1 MEQQL
6 KQRLVGAIVLVSLAV
21 IFIPV
26 ILEGPDDEWA
36 PRTHD
41 IPAPPELDY
50 RASMDLSIPD
60 TVQPAAQEPE
70 AEPPAAARP
79 AQAPPPAP
87 AAQPAEERQ
96 PPPAQP
102 AHAHA
107 VPPAP
112 ASPPTRQADTPTPG
126 WYAQLGSFGQRS
138 NATSLQDAL
147 ARTGVAVQIQKV
159 ATGKGSTYRVLAGPE
174 SDRSRAEILLRKLGK
189 QLKTTGIVIE
199 IGAGG

>member
-36 PRTHD
+36 PRTHA

-50 RASMDLSIPD
+50 RASMDLPIPD
-60 TVQPAAQEPE
+60 TDQPATQDTA
-70 AEPPAAARP
+70 AVPPAAARP
-79 AQAPPPAP
+79 VQAPPQAAAPQQADKAPSQPEPAPVPAP
-87 AAQPAEERQ
+87 APAR
-96 PPPAQP
+96 AS
-102 AHAHA
+102 
-107 VPPAP
+107 VPLPRAAAP
-112 ASPPTRQADTPTPG
+112 APG
-126 WYAQLGSFGQRS
+126 WYAQLGSFGQLS
-138 NATSLQDAL
+138 NATSLRDTL
-147 ARTGVAVQIQKV
+147 ARARIAVQIQK
-159 ATGKGSTYRVLAGPE
+159 ADTGKGSTYRVLAGPE
-174 SDRSRAEILLRKLGK
+174 PDRARAETLLRKLGK

>member
-50 RASMDLSIPD
+50 RASMDLPIPA
-60 TVQPAAQEPE
+60 TAQPAPQDSAAGQAATSGEP
-70 AEPPAAARP
+70 AEPVPAP
-79 AQAPPPAP
+79 AQQEEDKIPPVPEPAPEPPPAP
-87 AAQPAEERQ
+87 ARTPAS
-96 PPPAQP
+96 
-102 AHAHA
+102 
-107 VPPAP
+107 AP
-112 ASPPTRQADTPTPG
+112 AASLAPG
-126 WYAQLGSFGQRS
+126 WYAQLGSFTQRS
-138 NATSLQDAL
+138 NASSLRGTL
-147 ARTGVAVQIQKV
+147 ARTGVSVHIQV
-159 ATGKGSTYRVLAGPE
+159 VDTGKGSIYRVLAGPE
-174 SDRSRAEILLRKLGK
+174 PDRTRAEVLLRKLGQ
-189 QLKTTGIVIE
+189 QLKTTGIVTE